1 MYLRYEK
8 GPNLNLP
15 PPQPKPLLL
24 ATPLSSLNYD
34 KTSAAHRNNSFK
46 VFAYNAK
53 IIEIAIITIG
63 VSDSIELIYTNS
75 KWQYFCYENSLN
87 LEIYIPCFR
96 DKP

>member
-1 MYLRYEK
+1 M
-8 GPNLNLP
+8 
-15 PPQPKPLLL
+15 
-24 ATPLSSLNYD
+24 PLSSLNYH
-34 KTSAAHRNNSFK
+34 KTSAAHRNNSFY

-53 IIEIAIITIG
+53 IIEIAIIAIG
-63 VSDSIELIYTNS
+63 VSDSIGLIYTNS